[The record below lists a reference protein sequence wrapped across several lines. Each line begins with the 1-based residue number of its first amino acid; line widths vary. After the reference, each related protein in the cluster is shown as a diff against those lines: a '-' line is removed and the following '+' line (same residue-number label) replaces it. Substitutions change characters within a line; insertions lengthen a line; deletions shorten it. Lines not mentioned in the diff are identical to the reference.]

1 MSARDELDDL
11 CQRLNTAFDAAGVE
25 VADNYDD
32 AIRALAAER
41 DKARREY
48 DIACRNWQE
57 TAAER
62 DKAHQSAIDW
72 RATWE
77 ATQDTLTIAN
87 TTQRNL
93 RDVLRETQA
102 AAQQQ
107 VAAYAAERDEAQRR
121 LSAFNAYL
129 SDAPTAK
136 TQCPLCRAEDTTS
149 ALTEARRVLK
159 HVLSE
164 LKQTDD
170 WGVVSELQAEIAA
183 VLAQEEK

>member
-77 ATQDTLTIAN
+77 TTQDTLTIAN

-102 AAQQQ
+102 
-107 VAAYAAERDEAQRR
+107 ERDALRKDVAFHADCRPNRQQAEA
-121 LSAFNAYL
+121 AMA
-129 SDAPTAK
+129 DAKATNDRWADAI
-136 TQCPLCRAEDTTS
+136 RERD
-149 ALTEARRVLK
+149 EARRVLK

-183 VLAQEEK
+183 VLAQEEQ